1 MKKTRRAR
9 SLDKKYHKITKDYDK
24 QKSKHL
30 EKLTD
35 KMLKN
40 EEKAQQLKSKIIKG
54 DFLKHF

>member
-1 MKKTRRAR
+1 MKKARRAR

-35 KMLKN
+35 KMLK
-40 EEKAQQLKSKIIKG
+40 KVI
-54 DFLKHF
+54 F

>member
-40 EEKAQQLKSKIIKG
+40 DEKAQQLKSKNIKG
-54 DFLKHF
+54 DFLKNF

>member
-1 MKKTRRAR
+1 MKKARRAR
-9 SLDKKYHKITKDYDK
+9 SLNKKHHKITQDYDK

-40 EEKAQQLKSKIIKG
+40 DEKSQQLKSKTMKG
-54 DFLKHF
+54 DFLKNF